1 LKLWK
6 YTSATPVQWAPVTN
20 WGVELRDRLA
30 IGTHEICRQHKIVNI
45 PFLAI
50 YRDGSLVGTV
60 TGLHKQKILER
71 LAELVAVYS

>member
-1 LKLWK
+1 
-6 YTSATPVQWAPVTN
+6 
-20 WGVELRDRLA
+20 LRDRLT
-30 IGTHEICRQHKIVNI
+30 IGTIEVDPPEHHEICRQHKIVNI